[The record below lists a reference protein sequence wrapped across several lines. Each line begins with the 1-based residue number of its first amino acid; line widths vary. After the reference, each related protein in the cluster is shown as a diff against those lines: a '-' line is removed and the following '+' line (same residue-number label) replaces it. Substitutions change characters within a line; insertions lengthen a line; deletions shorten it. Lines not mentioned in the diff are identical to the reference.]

1 MDALRTREGLGDRRR
16 SLGIPRLG
24 RRSIRHQTISTQY
37 KHEHTWNMHASH
49 ISTPI
54 LHVMCKP
61 SWDKSTYKSSENR
74 NLNVICSMKGWV
86 GGKLNKMLKDD
97 VEESKRNDN
106 VLISWQR

>member
-37 KHEHTWNMHASH
+37 KHEHTWNMHANH

-74 NLNVICSMKGWV
+74 DLNVICNMKGWV
-86 GGKLNKMLKDD
+86 GGKLNKD
-97 VEESKRNDN
+97 V
-106 VLISWQR
+106 